1 MASLRSRRLIYCIVT
16 TVGIIAVPSV
26 YQWIRPPVSVSYET
40 VNVEHGDI
48 EETVS
53 ALGVLVP
60 SQYVD
65 IGAQVEGQLIKL
77 LVEPGDLVKSGQLV
91 AVIDP
96 TQYAAQV
103 AEDQAGIADLKAQ
116 VNAWEAKLNLATW
129 VNLANQ
135 SLVRIQSASQQTARQ
150 SESDAKVAKAT
161 IVSLQAQIEKT
172 QNALKYDQAQL
183 DRTSIH
189 SPISGVVASPTSLAY
204 GTTWSKMDVAHLGQ
218 TLNNKQSAPILFR
231 VVNIDRMMVRAQVSE
246 ADVAKLASGMK
257 VYFTTLGQPDRRI
270 EAVLSSI
277 EVTPELINDA
287 IFYDADFEVPNPDH
301 QLLPQMSVQVSFVVA
316 QARDARMVPLAA
328 LLSTQRQN
336 GATVP
341 RCSEQGGHRA
351 ADNNLDC
358 VVLLI
363 NGSPQTRAV
372 TVGVKNETKA
382 QILSGIEATDKLVV
396 AAVASKA
403 RGAGNGGGRHRGG
416 G

>member
-1 MASLRSRRLIYCIVT
+1 
-16 TVGIIAVPSV
+16 
-26 YQWIRPPVSVSYET
+26 
-40 VNVEHGDI
+40 
-48 EETVS
+48 
-53 ALGVLVP
+53 
-60 SQYVD
+60 
-65 IGAQVEGQLIKL
+65 
-77 LVEPGDLVKSGQLV
+77 
-91 AVIDP
+91 
-96 TQYAAQV
+96 
-103 AEDQAGIADLKAQ
+103 
-116 VNAWEAKLNLATW
+116 
-129 VNLANQ
+129 
-135 SLVRIQSASQQTARQ
+135 
-150 SESDAKVAKAT
+150 
-161 IVSLQAQIEKT
+161 
-172 QNALKYDQAQL
+172 
-183 DRTSIH
+183 
-189 SPISGVVASPTSLAY
+189 
-204 GTTWSKMDVAHLGQ
+204 
-218 TLNNKQSAPILFR
+218 
-231 VVNIDRMMVRAQVSE
+231 
-246 ADVAKLASGMK
+246 MK

-396 AAVASKA
+396 AAVASTA